1 MRGPLDSSTRLMSPE
16 EFSRRI
22 YCSVAEVI
30 SFDPV
35 TGVLSIQGSVT
46 DDGSAKTIQITA
58 SDVTHFYWDGA
69 VKAPE
74 GFFELS
80 TVEIRNEGNRWLVE
94 FEPWFTATL
103 RFACGTLQL
112 DGERVEGAGAW
123 FQDSLE
129 GPVPAK
135 NS

>member
-16 EFSRRI
+16 EFSRQT
-22 YCSVAEVI
+22 YCSIAELV

-35 TGVLSIQGSVT
+35 AGLLSIQASVNDSGSV
-46 DDGSAKTIQITA
+46 KTIQITA
-58 SDVTHFYWDGA
+58 GDVTHFQWNGS
-69 VKAPE
+69 VKATE

-80 TVEIRNEGNRWLVE
+80 TVEIRNDGYRWLVE

-103 RFACGTLQL
+103 GFNCGTLAL
-112 DGERVEGAGAW
+112 NGDPVEGPGAW

-129 GPVPAK
+129 GPVP
-135 NS
+135 

>member
-1 MRGPLDSSTRLMSPE
+1 MSPE
-16 EFSRRI
+16 DFSRRT

-35 TGVLSIQGSVT
+35 AGLLSIQGSAT
-46 DDGSAKTIQITA
+46 DSGSTKTIQITA
-58 SDVTHFYWDGA
+58 GDVTHFHWDGS
-69 VKAPE
+69 VRVPD

-80 TVEIRNEGNRWLVE
+80 TVEIRKEGNRWLVK

-103 RFACGTLQL
+103 RFICGTLEL
-112 DGERVEGAGAW
+112 DGERVEGRGAW

-129 GPVPAK
+129 GPVPLK
-135 NS
+135 SS

>member
-1 MRGPLDSSTRLMSPE
+1 MRLMSPE

-22 YCSVAEVI
+22 YCSVAQVI

-35 TGVLSIQGSVT
+35 AGLLSIQGSVASG
-46 DDGSAKTIQITA
+46 GSTQTIQITA
-58 SDVTHFYWDGA
+58 GDVTRFHWDGT
-69 VKAPE
+69 VKEPE

-80 TVEIRNEGNRWLVE
+80 TVAIHSEGSHWVVE

-103 RFACGTLQL
+103 RFTCGSLQL
-112 DGERVEGAGAW
+112 DGERVEGKGAW

-129 GPVPAK
+129 GPFPLK
-135 NS
+135 SS

>member
-1 MRGPLDSSTRLMSPE
+1 MSPE
-16 EFSRRI
+16 EFSRRT

-35 TGVLSIQGSVT
+35 AGLLSIQGSVT
-46 DDGSAKTIQITA
+46 DSGSTKTIQITA
-58 SDVTHFYWDGA
+58 GDVTHFHWGGS
-69 VKAPE
+69 VRAPD

-80 TVEIRNEGNRWLVE
+80 TVGIRNEGNRWLVE

-103 RFACGTLQL
+103 RFTCGTLEL
-112 DGERVEGAGAW
+112 DGEGVEGRGAW

-129 GPVPAK
+129 GPVSLK
-135 NS
+135 SS

>member
-46 DDGSAKTIQITA
+46 TSGSTKTIQITA
-58 SDVTHFYWDGA
+58 SDVTHFHWDGA

-80 TVEIRNEGNRWLVE
+80 TVEIRNEKGVGGWLNLS
-94 FEPWFTATL
+94 PGL
-103 RFACGTLQL
+103 PPRS
-112 DGERVEGAGAW
+112 
-123 FQDSLE
+123 DSLAA
-129 GPVPAK
+129 PY
-135 NS
+135 N

>member
-1 MRGPLDSSTRLMSPE
+1 MSPE

-35 TGVLSIQGSVT
+35 AGLLSIQGSVT
-46 DDGSAKTIQITA
+46 NSGSTKTIQITA
-58 SDVTHFYWDGA
+58 RDVTHFHWDGV
-69 VKAPE
+69 VKDPD

-80 TVEIRNEGNRWLVE
+80 TVEIRKEGERWLVE

-103 RFACGTLQL
+103 RFASGTLQL
-112 DGERVEGAGAW
+112 DGERVEGRGAW

-129 GPVPAK
+129 GPVPAR

>member
-1 MRGPLDSSTRLMSPE
+1 MSPE
-16 EFSRRI
+16 EFSQRI

-35 TGVLSIQGSVT
+35 AGLLSIQGSVT
-46 DDGSAKTIQITA
+46 DSGSTKTIQITA
-58 SDVTHFYWDGA
+58 GDVTHFHWDGA
-69 VKAPE
+69 VKGPD

-80 TVEIRNEGNRWLVE
+80 TVEIRNEGNGWLVV
-94 FEPWFTATL
+94 FEPWFTAKL
-103 RFACGTLQL
+103 RFACGSLQL
-112 DGERVEGAGAW
+112 DGERVEGEGAW

-135 NS
+135 TS

>member
-1 MRGPLDSSTRLMSPE
+1 MSPE

-35 TGVLSIQGSVT
+35 TGVLSIQGSVA
-46 DDGSAKTIQITA
+46 DGGAAKTIQITA
-58 SDVTHFYWDGA
+58 SDVTHFHWDGA
-69 VKAPE
+69 VTAPE

-80 TVEIRNEGNRWLVE
+80 TVEIRNEGNGWRVE

-112 DGERVEGAGAW
+112 DGERVEG
-123 FQDSLE
+123 E
-129 GPVPAK
+129 GSGV
-135 NS
+135 SVQRDIG

>member
-1 MRGPLDSSTRLMSPE
+1 MSPE

-35 TGVLSIQGSVT
+35 AGLLSIQGSVT
-46 DDGSAKTIQITA
+46 NNGSTKTIQITA
-58 SDVTHFYWDGA
+58 GDVTHFHWDGV
-69 VKAPE
+69 VKDPD

-103 RFACGTLQL
+103 RFACGSLQL
-112 DGERVEGAGAW
+112 DGERVEGGGAW
-123 FQDSLE
+123 FQDS
-129 GPVPAK
+129 
-135 NS
+135 

>member
-1 MRGPLDSSTRLMSPE
+1 MSPE

-22 YCSVAEVI
+22 YCSVAQVI

-35 TGVLSIQGSVT
+35 AGLLSIQGSVT
-46 DDGSAKTIQITA
+46 DGESITTIQITA
-58 SDVTHFYWDGA
+58 GGVTHFHWDGS
-69 VKAPE
+69 VKAPD

-80 TVEIRNEGNRWLVE
+80 TVEIRSEGDRWHVE

-103 RFACGTLQL
+103 GFICDSLEL
-112 DGERVEGAGAW
+112 DGEGVEGRGAW

-129 GPVPAK
+129 GPVPLK
-135 NS
+135 SS

>member
-1 MRGPLDSSTRLMSPE
+1 MSPE

-35 TGVLSIQGSVT
+35 AGLLSIQGSVS
-46 DDGSAKTIQITA
+46 DGGSTTLIQITA
-58 SDVTHFYWDGA
+58 GDVTHFHWDGV
-69 VKAPE
+69 VKAPT

-80 TVEIRNEGNRWLVE
+80 TVEIRNEEDRWFVE
-94 FEPWFTATL
+94 VEPWFTAML
-103 RFACGTLQL
+103 RFACSTLEL
-112 DGERVEGAGAW
+112 NGERVEGRGAW

-129 GPVPAK
+129 GPVPLK
-135 NS
+135 DP

>member
-1 MRGPLDSSTRLMSPE
+1 MSPE

-46 DDGSAKTIQITA
+46 DSGSTKTIQITA
-58 SDVTHFYWDGA
+58 GDVTHFHWDGV
-69 VKAPE
+69 VKDPD

-80 TVEIRNEGNRWLVE
+80 TVEIRNEGNGWLVV

-103 RFACGTLQL
+103 RFACGSLQQ
-112 DGERVEGAGAW
+112 DGERVDGGGAC
-123 FQDSLE
+123 SRT
-129 GPVPAK
+129 P
-135 NS
+135 